1 MKHPARAMRFRSLP
15 FSLLIAMVVIVSFS
29 SCRKSKNLTAV
40 KEPLKDRPSGQI
52 LRQYEQNE
60 FKFDWLG
67 MKIDA
72 ETQNEGES
80 LSFKATVRMRRDSAI
95 WISLSPALG
104 IEVFRVLITQDSVK
118 YISRI
123 PENKYYYLGGFQSLN
138 ELLGVEM
145 DFPMLQDLLIGNAIG
160 LDREEGRFRSEID
173 EDNYLLISRYKRKVR
188 RVVGVDDRRLTPQD
202 SISVNPDDP
211 RFRRAVKRADDDE
224 LIISR
229 YWLNGETFRLVRS
242 LFDDLLR
249 QRSVEVNYSDFQAAD
264 NGQFYPGDCRLKIT
278 SPGKQQDISF
288 RITKIVTGKTY
299 DFPFEIPEDFERK
312 LSP

>member
-1 MKHPARAMRFRSLP
+1 MMPPARAMKFRSLSIVLP
-15 FSLLIAMVVIVSFS
+15 IALVVIASFS
-29 SCRKSKNLTAV
+29 SCRKSKDLISA
-40 KEPLKDRPSGQI
+40 KEPLRDRPSGHI

-72 ETQNEGES
+72 ETQNQDES
-80 LSFKATVRMRRDSAI
+80 VNFKATVRMRRDSAI

-123 PENKYYYLGGFQSLN
+123 PENKYYYLGGFQSMN

-173 EDNYLLISRYKRKVR
+173 QDNYLLISRYKRKVR
-188 RVVGVDDRRLTPQD
+188 RVVGVDDRKITPQD

-211 RFRRAVKRADDDE
+211 RFRRAVKRADDDD

-242 LFDDLLR
+242 LFDDILR

-264 NGQFYPGDCRLKIT
+264 NGQFYPGECRLKIT
-278 SPGKQQDISF
+278 SPGMQQDVSF

-299 DFPFEIPEDFERK
+299 DFPFEIPDDFERK